1 VSDAAVP
8 EIDAEEARNRVGGG
22 AVMLDV
28 REPEEWYAGR
38 VDGSLWIPMGD
49 VGARQS
55 DLPGDTPLVVICR
68 SGARSGKVVAA
79 LVQAGYDAVNLGGG
93 IKAWVALGLPIVADD
108 GSPGVVA

>member
-8 EIDAEEARNRVGGG
+8 EIDAGEARKRVDDG
-22 AVMLDV
+22 AVLLDV
-28 REPEEWYAGR
+28 REPEEWNAGR

-49 VGARQS
+49 VGARQG

-79 LVQAGYDAVNLGGG
+79 LVQAGYDAVNVGGG
-93 IKAWVALGLPIVADD
+93 IKAWVALGFPIVNDD
-108 GSPGVVA
+108 RTPGTVV